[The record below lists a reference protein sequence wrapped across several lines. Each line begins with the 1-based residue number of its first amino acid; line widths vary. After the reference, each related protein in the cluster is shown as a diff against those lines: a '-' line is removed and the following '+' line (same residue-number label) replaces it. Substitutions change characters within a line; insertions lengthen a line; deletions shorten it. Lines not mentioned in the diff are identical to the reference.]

1 MARPAAL
8 YYCAT
13 SAFVPHDFI
22 QISADFCWDPLGL
35 SRPRFWDLDA
45 VMWTEPSTGFAAP
58 ARELIALCHDMFDI
72 FLEGVP
78 RAEFS
83 DLTHHIATAILHANR
98 VLWQH
103 FSGRPRATVP
113 ELQAAYDGLAACE
126 DFIPVDLDDLEDA
139 DC

>member
-1 MARPAAL
+1 MARPATL

-83 DLTHHIATAILHANR
+83 DLTHHIATAILPAGSFGNTSR
-98 VLWQH
+98 G
-103 FSGRPRATVP
+103 GRGLQSLSCRQPMTGWLRAKTLFP
-113 ELQAAYDGLAACE
+113 
-126 DFIPVDLDDLEDA
+126 
-139 DC
+139 